1 MAKTA
6 TITGPVIPN
15 ERNEFSKWK
24 IMREGAP
31 FYVMLAPFLLLFSVL
46 IIVPVLSAVVLSF
59 TDFNMVQLPNFVG
72 IDNYIRLLLQ
82 DDIFTKA
89 LKNTLVFAVVSG
101 PVGYLMSFVVAWFI
115 NELGKGM
122 KNLIT
127 LIMYAPTLAG
137 SIYYIWT
144 FIFASDSKGLINSTL
159 IQLGIITDPIAWLTN
174 TSYNFTV
181 VMIVIIWSSMGT
193 GFLSLVAGFKS
204 LDRSYF
210 EAAAIDGI
218 RNRWQELYFV
228 TLPQMGPQLLFSAV
242 QTISGSF
249 AIGAQC
255 AALTGNP
262 STDYS
267 THTILL
273 HMTDYG
279 TTRFEMGY
287 ASAIAVV
294 LFVIMLLSWVLINK
308 VLRKFASD

>member
-1 MAKTA
+1 MTKTVDLK
-6 TITGPVIPN
+6 TK
-15 ERNEFSKWK
+15 NEFSKWK
-24 IMREGAP
+24 LIREGTP
-31 FYVMLAPFLLLFSVL
+31 FYVMLAPFLLLFTVL
-46 IIVPVLSAVVLSF
+46 IIIPVVAAIVLSF
-59 TDFNMVQLPNFVG
+59 TDFNMLQFPNFVG
-72 IDNYIRLLLQ
+72 IDNYVRLLLK

-115 NELGKGM
+115 NELGKGT

-137 SIYYIWT
+137 NIYYIWT
-144 FIFASDSKGLINSTL
+144 FIFASDSKGLINSLL

-181 VMIVIIWSSMGT
+181 VMIVIIWASMGT
-193 GFLSLVAGFKS
+193 GFLALVAGFKS
-204 LDRSYF
+204 LDRAYF

-242 QTISGSF
+242 QSISGAF

-262 STDYS
+262 STNYS

-279 TTRFEMGY
+279 TVRFEMGY
-287 ASAIAVV
+287 ASTIAVI
-294 LFVIMLLSWVLINK
+294 LFAIMLLSWVLINK
-308 VLRKFASD
+308 VLQKFTSD

>member
-1 MAKTA
+1 MTTTKT
-6 TITGPVIPN
+6 IK
-15 ERNEFSKWK
+15 EKNEFSKWK

-31 FYVMLAPFLLLFSVL
+31 FYVMMAPFMLLFTVF
-46 IIVPVLSAVVLSF
+46 IIIPVVAAIVLSF
-59 TDFNMVQLPNFVG
+59 TDFNMLQMPNFVG
-72 IDNYIRLLLQ
+72 VDNYIRLLLK

-122 KNLIT
+122 KNFIT

-137 SIYYIWT
+137 NIYYIWT
-144 FIFASDSKGLINSTL
+144 FIFSSDSKGLLNSTL
-159 IQLGIITDPIAWLTN
+159 IQLGLISDPIAWLTN
-174 TSYNFTV
+174 TNYNFTC

-193 GFLSLVAGFKS
+193 GFLALVAGFKS

-242 QTISGSF
+242 QSISGAF

-255 AALTGNP
+255 SALTGNP
-262 STDYS
+262 STNYS

-287 ASAIAVV
+287 ASTIAVV
-294 LFVIMLLSWVLINK
+294 LFIIMLLSWMLINK
-308 VLRKFASD
+308 VLRKFSED

>member
-1 MAKTA
+1 MTTTKT
-6 TITGPVIPN
+6 IK
-15 ERNEFSKWK
+15 EKNEFSKWK

-31 FYVMLAPFLLLFSVL
+31 FYVMMAPFMLLFTVF
-46 IIVPVLSAVVLSF
+46 IIIPVVAAIVLSF
-59 TDFNMVQLPNFVG
+59 TDFNMLQMPNFVG
-72 IDNYIRLLLQ
+72 VDNYIRLLLK

-122 KNLIT
+122 KNFIT

-137 SIYYIWT
+137 NIYYIWT
-144 FIFASDSKGLINSTL
+144 FIFSSDSKGLLNSTL
-159 IQLGIITDPIAWLTN
+159 IQLGLISDPIAWLTN
-174 TSYNFTV
+174 TNYNFTC

-193 GFLSLVAGFKS
+193 GFLALVAGFKS

-242 QTISGSF
+242 PSISGAF

-255 AALTGNP
+255 SALTGNP
-262 STDYS
+262 STNYS

-287 ASAIAVV
+287 ASTIAVV
-294 LFVIMLLSWVLINK
+294 LFIIMLLSWMLINK
-308 VLRKFASD
+308 VLRKFGED

>member
-1 MAKTA
+1 MTKAIKKK
-6 TITGPVIPN
+6 
-15 ERNEFSKWK
+15 NEFSKWK
-24 IMREGAP
+24 LVREGAP
-31 FYVMLAPFLLLFSVL
+31 FYVMMAPFMLLFTIF
-46 IIVPVLSAVVLSF
+46 IIIPVVAAIVLSF
-59 TDFNMVQLPNFVG
+59 TDFNMLQMPNFVG
-72 IDNYIRLLLQ
+72 VDNYIRLLLK

-115 NELGKGM
+115 NELGKTM
-122 KNLIT
+122 KNFIT

-137 SIYYIWT
+137 NIYYIWT
-144 FIFASDSKGLINSTL
+144 FIFSSDSKGLLNSVL
-159 IQLGIITDPIAWLTN
+159 IQLGIISDPVAWLTN
-174 TSYNFTV
+174 TKYNFTC
-181 VMIVIIWSSMGT
+181 VMIVIIWASMGT
-193 GFLSLVAGFKS
+193 GFLALVAGFKS
-204 LDRSYF
+204 LDRSFF

-218 RNRWQELYFV
+218 RNRWQELYYV

-242 QTISGSF
+242 QSISGAF

-262 STDYS
+262 STNYS

-287 ASAIAVV
+287 ASTIAVV
-294 LFVIMLLSWVLINK
+294 LFVIMLLTWMLINK
-308 VLRKFASD
+308 VLRKFSED

>member
-1 MAKTA
+1 MSTA
-6 TITGPVIPN
+6 VLKPKK
-15 ERNEFSKWK
+15 EHYKLK
-24 IMREGAP
+24 AMKEGIP
-31 FYVMLAPFLLLFSVL
+31 FYTMLAPFLLLFTVF
-46 IIVPVLSAVVLSF
+46 IIIPVLAAMVLSF
-59 TDFNMVQLPNFVG
+59 TDFNMLQTPNWVG
-72 IDNYIRLLLQ
+72 VDNYIRLLLQ
-82 DDIFTKA
+82 DEIFTKA
-89 LKNTLVFAVVSG
+89 LKNTLIFAVVSG

-122 KNLIT
+122 KNFIT
-127 LIMYAPTLAG
+127 LIMYAPALAG
-137 SIYYIWT
+137 NIYYIWT
-144 FIFASDSKGLINSTL
+144 FIFASDSKGLLNSFL
-159 IQLGIITDPIAWLTN
+159 IQLGIISDPIAWLTN
-174 TSYNFTV
+174 AQYNFTCV
-181 VMIVIIWSSMGT
+181 LIVIIWSSMGT
-193 GFLSLVAGFKS
+193 GFLALVAGFKS

-218 RNRWQELYFV
+218 RNRWQELYYV
-228 TLPQMGPQLLFSAV
+228 TLPQMGPQMLFSAV
-242 QTISGSF
+242 QSISGAF

-262 STDYS
+262 STNYS

-308 VLRKFASD
+308 VLRKFTSD